1 MIDIEK
7 AKKEFIKYTNKFDIN
22 NSEIA
27 RKIGNGFSVME
38 ISNQI
43 AQSLELE
50 EEQIRLA
57 TLIGLLHDIAR
68 FEQMKQYNTFRDCDS
83 IDHGDYGVKILNKDI
98 RKYVDINKYDTIIKT
113 AIKNH
118 NKFSIE
124 EGLTEEELLF
134 AKIIRDADKT
144 DIFYESVNMFWK
156 NEENEIENDN
166 ISDNI
171 LNQFRNNSLIKRT
184 TGAYKKID
192 SVITILAFLYDINF
206 KPTFEILKKEDY
218 INKMIDRF
226 DFKNQETKEKMEEIR
241 KIANLYIEEKIKG

>member
-7 AKKEFIKYTNKFDIN
+7 AKKEFTKYTNQFDIN

-27 RKIGNGFSVME
+27 RKIGHSFRVME
-38 ISNQI
+38 ISNQV

-83 IDHGDYGVKILNKDI
+83 IDHGDYGVEILNKDI
-98 RKYVDINKYDTIIKT
+98 RKYIDANKYDTIIKT

-134 AKIIRDADKT
+134 VKIIRDADKT
-144 DIFYESVNMFWK
+144 DIFYESIDMFWK
-156 NEENEIENDN
+156 NEENQIENET
-166 ISDNI
+166 ISENI
-171 LNQFRNNSLIKRT
+171 LNQFRKNLLIKRT
-184 TGAYKKID
+184 TGTHKKID
-192 SVITILAFLYDINF
+192 SMITILAFIFDINF

-241 KIANLYIEEKIKG
+241 KIANVYIEEKIKG

>member
-7 AKKEFIKYTNKFDIN
+7 AKKEFTKYTNQFDISN
-22 NSEIA
+22 PEIS
-27 RKIGNGFSVME
+27 RKIGHSFRVMK
-38 ISNQI
+38 ISNQV

-83 IDHGDYGVKILNKDI
+83 IDHGDYGVEILNKDI
-98 RKYVDINKYDTIIKT
+98 RKYIDTNKYDTIIKT

-144 DIFYESVNMFWK
+144 DIFYESIDMFWK
-156 NEENEIENDN
+156 NEENQIENQT
-166 ISDNI
+166 ISENI

-184 TGAYKKID
+184 TGTHKKID
-192 SVITILAFLYDINF
+192 SMITILAFIFDINF
-206 KPTFEILKKEDY
+206 KPTFAILKKEDY
-218 INKMIDRF
+218 INKIINRF

-241 KIANLYIEEKIKG
+241 KIANVYIEEKIKG

>member
-7 AKKEFIKYTNKFDIN
+7 AKKEFTKYTNQFDISN
-22 NSEIA
+22 PGIS
-27 RKIGNGFSVME
+27 RKIGHSLRVMK

-50 EEQIRLA
+50 EEKIRLA

-83 IDHGDYGVKILNKDI
+83 IDHGDYGVEILNKDI
-98 RKYVDINKYDTIIKT
+98 RKYIDTNKYDTIIKT

-144 DIFYESVNMFWK
+144 DIFYESVDMFWK
-156 NEENEIENDN
+156 DEENEIENDN

-171 LNQFRNNSLIKRT
+171 LNQFRNNSLIKRR
-184 TGAYKKID
+184 TGAHKKID
-192 SVITILAFLYDINF
+192 SVITILAFIFDINF
-206 KPTFEILKKEDY
+206 KPTFAILKKEDY
-218 INKMIDRF
+218 INKIINRF

-241 KIANLYIEEKIKG
+241 KIANEYIEEKIKG